1 MSKTRMIVRA
11 AIIVAALSTAS
22 AAVAAGVSVPASSKA
37 NSHAVTATANVTTG
51 SSNSSNGQSDNVHP
65 ASTPSPNDHS
75 TFGQCVSTNAKTA
88 SDHKD
93 DHANGADGWNPTVGC
108 HNENASG
115 ANASSNANTTTGLA
129 NAETHANSN
138 ASTGLQ
144 TASTESATGQA
155 HAH

>member
-1 MSKTRMIVRA
+1 MIVRA

-22 AAVAAGVSVPASSKA
+22 AAVAAGVSLPAKA
-37 NSHAVTATANVTTG
+37 NSHALSSSHASSATANVTTG
-51 SSNSSNGQSDNVHP
+51 SSNSSNGQSDDVHP
-65 ASTPSPNDHS
+65 ASTPSPNANAA
-75 TFGQCVSTNAKTA
+75 FGQCVAAAAKTA
-88 SDHKD
+88 SDH
-93 DHANGADGWNPTVGC
+93 AGSGGQTWNPALSC
-108 HNENASG
+108 KDLKNSD
-115 ANASSNANTTTGLA
+115 ANSSSNANETTGLA